1 MRGYRVG
8 VAFRSLAGL
17 TGLALL
23 TLFAGLVGMVSF
35 EQFRAGFDQ
44 LASTQLRTLVAA
56 SQLGQQSEAI
66 INQATDLLMAENQ
79 IERQRVAFTV
89 TSLRSWIDQLIGRL
103 GETVPDRGSLKDI
116 ERVKNELISQLD
128 ALNALVEARITNEKA
143 ERRIQ
148 EQLLTLG
155 NEVRLVGESGV
166 VNNEW
171 RLAADRCLMLMLAAL
186 VEADRARLQMLE
198 AEAVRLADLVN
209 GAAEPPEVA
218 AVILN
223 ITVLARGNDSAFQL
237 RRRGLDYRASIHAKV
252 SQARATA
259 STLTISVGNVIK
271 GLRQDIGDR
280 NAEFAQAVSARSRLL
295 QLAMA
300 ACLLGVAF
308 MMAYL
313 HRAVILRLRNLQEVM
328 RARVD
333 GEDRPIPTHGN
344 DELADMAK
352 SLEYFVD
359 AIDLR
364 ERELRKLSLAIQ
376 QSPATTIIT
385 DQRGIIQYV
394 NPKFTQ
400 TSGYSSEEAI
410 GRTPALLKSG
420 RMPADVYRDLWATV
434 RSGREWRGS
443 LMNRKKSGELYWEN
457 TLISPITEV
466 GVITGYVAVKEDITE
481 LKRFAEELHTAK
493 EAAEASARAKSEFL
507 AMMSHEIRTPM
518 NGIIGMVRLLLDTGL
533 DSVQRDYAE
542 TVQHSAAALLTILD
556 DILDFSKLEAG
567 RLELEN
573 MPFTVRE
580 VMNSVVGLMIP
591 RAAEK
596 DLSLRLD
603 LDHGVPPYLRG
614 DPVRLRQVLL
624 NFVGN
629 AIKFTPEGDVTVS
642 ARLISLRGDSAT
654 LRFAVSDTG
663 IGIPPEVRARLFS
676 EFVQADSSIARRF
689 GGTGLGLAICKRLV
703 ELMHGRIGVDSNPG
717 SGSTFWIEI
726 ALPLSEAP
734 VRLAAVAGA
743 EPRAIRPLRVLL
755 AEDNL
760 VNQKVALGLLGRL
773 GHQVTVAA
781 DGAQALAAVQQA
793 EFDVVLMDMQ
803 MPGMDGLEATRRIR
817 ALPGPQSELPIIAMT
832 ANALKGDDQR
842 CLEAGM
848 NDYLAKPVD
857 PDALFRKLALHC
869 QAGEASVAIEAR
881 SNAGD
886 FDPKPLLDLIEVL
899 GPETVGDLVAEFDV
913 TSAQFVAEI
922 VAAVGRSDLG
932 AIEALSHDLAVA
944 AGNFGL
950 DGVLAMADSLQDACR
965 QGNAE
970 EIAGLMTLLPIVRD
984 KALRHLAVAVEQAP
998 AAADG

>member
-1 MRGYRVG
+1 MRGYRFG

-35 EQFRAGFDQ
+35 EQFRRGFDE

-66 INQATDLLMAENQ
+66 INQATDLLLAENQ

-103 GETVPDRGSLKDI
+103 GETVADQASLKDI
-116 ERVKNELISQLD
+116 ERVKNDLITHLD
-128 ALNALVEARITNEKA
+128 TLNALVDARLVSDKA
-143 ERRIQ
+143 ERRAQ
-148 EQLLTLG
+148 EIVLALG
-155 NEVRLVGESGV
+155 NEVRLLGDSGAV
-166 VNNEW
+166 TADW
-171 RLAADRCLMLMLAAL
+171 RVLADRCLMLMLAGL
-186 VEADRARLQMLE
+186 VELDRARLERLE
-198 AEAVRLADLVN
+198 TEAAQFADRVN
-209 GAAEPPEVA
+209 SAVEPPEVA
-218 AVILN
+218 GLILN
-223 ITVLARGNDSAFQL
+223 LTVLAVGNDSVFQL
-237 RRRGLDYRASIHAKV
+237 RRRTLDYRARIHAKV
-252 SQARATA
+252 GEARATA
-259 STLTISVGNVIK
+259 NTLTVSVGNVIK

-280 NAEFAQAVSARSRLL
+280 NGEFTQAVTERSRLL
-295 QLAMA
+295 QLAMG
-300 ACLLGVAF
+300 ACLFGVAF
-308 MMAYL
+308 MMIYL
-313 HRAVILRLRNLQEVM
+313 HRAVILRLRHLQEVM

-333 GEDRPIPTHGN
+333 GEDRPIPTHGD

-352 SLEYFVD
+352 SLEFFVT

-364 ERELRKLSLAIQ
+364 ERELRKLSLAIH

-385 DQRGIIQYV
+385 DQQGVIQYV

-400 TSGYSSEEAI
+400 TSGYAAGEAI
-410 GRTPALLKSG
+410 GHTPALLKSG
-420 RMPADVYRDLWATV
+420 RMAAEVYRDLWATV

-457 TLISPITEV
+457 TLISPITES
-466 GVITGYVAVKEDITE
+466 GSITGYVAVKEDVTE
-481 LKRFAEELHTAK
+481 LKRFAEELHSAK

-533 DSVQRDYAE
+533 DSIQRDYAE
-542 TVQHSAAALLTILD
+542 TVQHSAGALLTILD

-573 MPFTVRE
+573 VPFAVRE
-580 VMNSVVGLMIP
+580 VLGSVVSLMTP
-591 RAAEK
+591 RAKEK
-596 DLSLRLD
+596 DLSLDVD
-603 LDHGVPPYLRG
+603 LDAMAPPYLRG

-629 AIKFTPEGDVTVS
+629 AIKFTPDGGVTVS
-642 ARLISLRGDSAT
+642 ARQISRRGDT
-654 LRFAVSDTG
+654 VTMRFAVNDSG
-663 IGIPPEVRARLFS
+663 IGIPAEVRSRLFA

-703 ELMHGRIGVDSNPG
+703 DLMQGRIGVDSTPG
-717 SGSTFWIEI
+717 RGSTFWIE
-726 ALPLSEAP
+726 ANLPLAEAP
-734 VRLAAVAGA
+734 VVVAASGA
-743 EPRAIRPLRVLL
+743 AAKPGRPLRILL

-773 GHQVTVAA
+773 GHMVTVAA
-781 DGAQALAAVQQA
+781 DGGQAVAAVLDH

-817 ALPGPQSELPIIAMT
+817 GLSPPKSAIPIIAMT

-842 CLEAGM
+842 CLDAGM

-857 PDALFRKLALHC
+857 PEALFRKLAEHC
-869 QAGEASVAIEAR
+869 HSGAAADHHAESD
-881 SNAGD
+881 SS
-886 FDPKPLLDLIEVL
+886 
-899 GPETVGDLVAEFDV
+899 VAEFDPRPLQDLLDV
-913 TSAQFVAEI
+913 LGAETVGELVEEFGTTSAQMVEEI
-922 VAAVGRSDLG
+922 VAAATAADFPRLAVV
-932 AIEALSHDLAVA
+932 AHDLSVA
-944 AGNFGL
+944 ASNFGL
-950 DGVLAMADSLQDACR
+950 SGVLAMADSLHDACL
-965 QGNAE
+965 QGNTE
-970 EIAGLMTLLPIVRD
+970 EVSGLVTLMPIVRD
-984 KALRHLAVAVEQAP
+984 KALRQLLSHLTAP
-998 AAADG
+998 A